1 MMQTKQI
8 WRLALLAAMLAA
20 FSVSTAWAQG
30 SDSKEKAMK
39 VNVGGELRTVESGKA
54 HALKVAQAMDEQG
67 NPLADL
73 NGQTVKLAADAKTR
87 AIAAKHRAGT
97 KLIVKGNFNA
107 AEKVLTV
114 TAYKVD
120 DGKGSDTK

>member
-1 MMQTKQI
+1 MMRTKQI
-8 WRLALLAAMLAA
+8 LRLAFCAAALTL
-20 FSVSTAWAQG
+20 FSVSAAWAQG
-30 SDSKEKAMK
+30 SGSKEKAMK
-39 VNVGGELRTVESGKA
+39 VNVGGEFRTAEGGKV
-54 HALKVAQAMDEQG
+54 HTLKVAQAMDEQG
-67 NPLADL
+67 NPLSDM

-97 KLIVKGNFNA
+97 KLIVKGNFDA

-114 TAYKVD
+114 TTYKVD